1 MTANPIPLKIQLSKD
16 EKLQLGNR
24 IRIKQNLLHLYS
36 LFNTIL
42 GILTFKLSGV
52 LIDTYVTLMLEFH
65 LLSKSNVLSFLHF
78 NRRLPLIY
86 LQYAWLLLPFE
97 KCYEYNI
104 FIIFL
109 QQIISDKLLLILI

>member
-36 LFNTIL
+36 LSNTIL

-65 LLSKSNVLSFLHF
+65 LLSKSNILSFRMPKGNLYF
-78 NRRLPLIY
+78 S
-86 LQYAWLLLPFE
+86 YAS
-97 KCYEYNI
+97 YA
-104 FIIFL
+104 FISTKTSIN
-109 QQIISDKLLLILI
+109 